1 MGIEEEKVAGEEG
14 GWWRALAAAA
24 AAAAEATRFKVRSF
38 LSHIQICALCF
49 ICASTRRSAI
59 C

>member
-1 MGIEEEKVAGEEG
+1 MAGEEG